1 MNETAFMAGGNKG
14 SAQKQPRGWTP
25 AWAAQQGGW
34 KPGSMTRLGNLD
46 VTTSE
51 GRQMMGIAILSALS
65 IAGLHSA
72 ICPSY
77 FTMKTFSS
85 QPEAKGRAM
94 EGLYISLGVSSVASL
109 GLYFVFNRWLPAIVS
124 EATALLLFGIGVY
137 AVQSKPPETIPPIE
151 KQQGAAPA
159 AAPAPAPAVQQ
170 GFAVPV

>member
-1 MNETAFMAGGNKG
+1 MAGTKRMPGN
-14 SAQKQPRGWTP
+14 RWVP
-25 AWAAQQGGW
+25 AAAHGPAPW
-34 KPGSMTRLGNLD
+34 RPGALSRLGNLD
-46 VTTSE
+46 VATSE

-85 QPEAKGRAM
+85 QPEAKSRAM
-94 EGLYISLGVSSVASL
+94 EGLYISLGVSSVASM

-137 AVQSKPPETIPPIE
+137 AIQSKPPETIPPIE
-151 KQQGAAPA
+151 KQQT
-159 AAPAPAPAVQQ
+159 PAVP
-170 GFAVPV
+170 AVATAP